1 MTQNANLTT
10 TVDIHDLPIFEAGS
24 YPQGNFNIDML
35 QTLADAYD
43 PSFHEAPVYL
53 AHEDAVG
60 QRPASP
66 LAFGWVRRLY
76 TKGQTLFAD
85 LSQVP
90 KAFADLILA
99 GRIKKR
105 SVEIYPDLAGN
116 GPYLRALAW
125 PLIPEVKGLADLH
138 PTQIFSETD
147 PNRFLS
153 LSYVGAELALPSVSS
168 DESITF
174 QEKESPMPEPDPI
187 TRDEIKL
194 MFEAMKSELLA
205 EIKSAQSANEV
216 KTFCEQMVL
225 AGKMTPAE
233 RATEEPLLIA
243 QRNRES
249 ALTFAESEQTLS
261 VQRMNYYRNRSTVL
275 PLNQPSAASSDKPEN
290 QKLIAYFN
298 ENRAYF
304 EKMNVTLDDLIAAD
318 HGSQKNPLTN

>member
-1 MTQNANLTT
+1 MTNDLTA
-10 TVDIHDLPIFEAGS
+10 TVDINDLPIFEAGS
-24 YPQGNFNIDML
+24 YPQGDFDIDML

-43 PSFHEAPVYL
+43 PSFHEAPVFL
-53 AHEDAVG
+53 AHEDAAG

-85 LSQVP
+85 LAQVP
-90 KAFADLILA
+90 KAFADLVLA

-105 SVEIYPDLAGN
+105 SVEIYPDLAGK

-138 PTQIFSETD
+138 PTQIFSEKT
-147 PNRFLS
+147 NQFLS
-153 LSYVGAELALPSVSS
+153 IS
-168 DESITF
+168 F
-174 QEKESPMPEPDPI
+174 NEKESKMSEPVPI
-187 TRDEIKL
+187 TRDEINL
-194 MFEAMKSELLA
+194 MLETMKSALLA
-205 EIKSAQSANEV
+205 EIKSAQSAADV

-243 QRNRES
+243 QRQREAS
-249 ALTFAESEQTLS
+249 MTFAENEIPLS
-261 VQRMNYYRNRSTVL
+261 VQRMNYYRSRGTVV
-275 PLNQPSAASSDKPEN
+275 PLNQPPTSPTDKPEN
-290 QKLIAYFN
+290 QKLITYFN

-304 EKMNVTLDDLIAAD
+304 EKMNVTLDDLIAAE
-318 HGSQKNPLTN
+318 HSSQKNPLTN